1 MKCQLVARQNC
12 CFLNYASALHCIEG
26 AFELKPAASEKKSL
40 RWRVLGLI
48 VLFFLGCAAVLAMTA
63 PLTSKIPG
71 LWPNFVLGAIAS
83 FGALAL
89 TVLFVRWDGLRM
101 GDVGAAP
108 VRSSLPRFAMGFL
121 MGLLLVTL
129 CASISAVASHVRF
142 VRAPAV
148 GFPETSITLVTFIA
162 LSCREELSFHG
173 YPLRCLQRSFGLWSA
188 QIIVAVV
195 FAAEHMAGGWPWT
208 LALFGAGVGSLA
220 FGMAAI
226 ATRGL
231 ALPIGLHAAWNFG
244 DWMLGGKGS
253 SGIWRAVVEDG
264 QQGRAQLV
272 RTVGYLAVMGS
283 TTLAFWIWY
292 RCKSKIPIPSSPVKN
307 QQFLEPNC

>member
-1 MKCQLVARQNC
+1 MEFQLVARQNC

-40 RWRVLGLI
+40 RWRVLGRI

-63 PLTSKIPG
+63 ALTSKIPG

-244 DWMLGGKGS
+244 DWMLGGKDSPGL
-253 SGIWRAVVEDG
+253 WKAVVEDG
-264 QQGRAQLV
+264 FKERAAFVGITSYVLV
-272 RTVGYLAVMGS
+272 MCLA
-283 TTLAFWIWY
+283 TLAFWWWH
-292 RCKSKIPIPSSPVKN
+292 RSVERSN
-307 QQFLEPNC
+307 AR